1 MQIRRDRSAL
11 HFGRRARRRGPS
23 WFFGFWFFSMAAAV
37 GVIWQF
43 NRVQPEVLAVVMGP
57 PTPTTDAVTL
67 AQLAEEAYWQG
78 DLDNSILYYSQA
90 YEMTPED
97 MGIMFEYVRN
107 LVYGSYDGRGFGFRA
122 DRALEVAQAAV
133 DNFPNDP
140 RALAAYTLALVSKD
154 RGEEA
159 ASAGIKAVD
168 RAPDWAEPLAYLS
181 MAYREQ
187 ERWLNAQETAQKAV
201 DLNPN
206 SVDARRSLALAMAF
220 TGQFDIAISQ
230 YEQAIQAQPRLNVL
244 YFELAPY
251 YIVKGNFDAAIQAY
265 DRVLANDSHNVKA
278 WTRKCETFFQERN
291 DISARE
297 SCEQAVELDPTYPDA
312 WKQLGM
318 VQYTSRNYE
327 GSIESF
333 QICVQLMTDGGWKLE
348 DQLGECYTYQG
359 LAYQLLAQCHL
370 AMPVFEIAL
379 QTNPG
384 QTLLNYIYIGMDYCI
399 KGDSNYSGYQVP
411 TAVPPTPIPPEP
423 IGIY

>member
-23 WFFGFWFFSMAAAV
+23 WFFGFWLVAMAAAI

-43 NRVQPEVLAVVMGP
+43 SRVQTEVLAVVVGP

-67 AQLAEEAYWQG
+67 AQLAEDAYWDG
-78 DLDNSILYYSQA
+78 DLENSILYYAQA
-90 YEMTPED
+90 YEMTPDD

-107 LVYGSYDGRGFGFRA
+107 LVYGSYEGRGFGFRSE
-122 DRALEVAQAAV
+122 RALEVAQAAV
-133 DNFPNDP
+133 NKFPNDP
-140 RALAAYTLALVSKD
+140 RALAAYTLALVSEG

-159 ASAGIKAVD
+159 ASAGIRAVD
-168 RAPDWAEPLAYLS
+168 RAPEWAEARAYLS
-181 MAYREQ
+181 LAYREQ
-187 ERWLNAQETAQKAV
+187 DRWLNAQETAQKAV
-201 DLNPN
+201 DLNPD

-230 YEQAIQAQPRLNVL
+230 YEQAIQAHPRLNVL

-251 YIVKGNFDAAIQAY
+251 YIAKQNYDAAIQAY
-265 DRVLANDSHNVKA
+265 DRVLANDSRNVKA
-278 WTRKCETFFQERN
+278 WTRKCETFFQQRN

-297 SCEQAVELDPTYPDA
+297 SCEQATELDPTYPDA

-327 GSIESF
+327 GAVDSF
-333 QICVQLMTDGGWKLE
+333 STCIQLMTDAGWKLE
-348 DQLGECYTYQG
+348 DHLGECYTYKG
-359 LAYQLLAQCHL
+359 LAHQLLAQCDEGWPL
-370 AMPVFEIAL
+370 FQTAL
-379 QTNPG
+379 QIGVTDR
-384 QTLLNYIYIGMDYCI
+384 LLEITYQGMDLCVQV
-399 KGDSNYSGYQVP
+399 DSNFSNSDI
-411 TAVPPTPIPPEP
+411 PTPIPPTQPPPEP

>member
-37 GVIWQF
+37 LVMWQMD
-43 NRVQPEVLAVVMGP
+43 RVQPEVLAVVMGP

-90 YEMTPED
+90 YELTPND

-107 LVYGSYDGRGFGFRA
+107 LVYGSYDGRGFVFRA
-122 DRALEVAQAAV
+122 ERALEVAQEAV
-133 DNFPNDP
+133 DNYPNDP
-140 RALAAYTLALVSKD
+140 RALAAYTLALVARD

-159 ASAGIKAVD
+159 AAAGIKAVD
-168 RAPDWAEPLAYLS
+168 RAPDWAEARAYLS

-187 ERWLNAQETAQKAV
+187 ERWLNAQETGQKAV

-206 SVDARRSLALAMAF
+206 SVDARRALALAMAF
-220 TGQFDIAISQ
+220 TGQFDIAIGQ
-230 YEQAIQAQPRLNVL
+230 FEQAIQAHPRLNVL

-265 DRVLANDSHNVKA
+265 DRVLANDSTNVKA
-278 WTRKCETFFQERN
+278 WTRKCETFFQQRN

-312 WKQLGM
+312 FKQLGM

-327 GSIESF
+327 GAVETF
-333 QICVQLMTDGGWKLE
+333 QICIDLMNQAGLKLE
-348 DQLGECYTYQG
+348 EQLGECYTYQG
-359 LAYQLLAQCHL
+359 LAYQILAQCHL
-370 AMPVFEIAL
+370 AMPVFEVAL
-379 QTNPG
+379 QTDPSDFLKN
-384 QTLLNYIYIGMDYCI
+384 NIYIGMDYCI
-399 KGDSNYSGYQVP
+399 KGDTNYSGYQVP
-411 TAVPPTPIPPEP
+411 TAVPPTAIPPEP

>member
-37 GVIWQF
+37 MVIWQLD
-43 NRVQPEVLAVVMGP
+43 RVQPQVLAVVMGP

-78 DLDNSILYYSQA
+78 DLNNSILYYSQA
-90 YEMTPED
+90 YQMAPED

-107 LVYGSYDGRGFGFRA
+107 LVYGSYDGRGFGFRSE
-122 DRALEVAQAAV
+122 RALEVAEEAI
-133 DNFPNDP
+133 DDYPNDP
-140 RALAAYTLALVSKD
+140 RALAAYTLALVAEG

-168 RAPDWAEPLAYLS
+168 RAPDWAEPRAYLS

-187 ERWLNAQETAQKAV
+187 ERWLNAQETAQKAI

-206 SVDARRSLALAMAF
+206 SVDARRALALAMAY
-220 TGQFDIAISQ
+220 TGEFDIAIGQ
-230 YEQAIQAQPRLNVL
+230 FEQAIQAHPRLNVL

-265 DRVLANDSHNVKA
+265 DRVLGNDSRNVKA
-278 WTRKCETFFQERN
+278 WTRKCETFFQQRN

-327 GSIESF
+327 GSIISF
-333 QICVQLMTDGGWKLE
+333 QRCVELMTNDGWTLE
-348 DQLGECYTYQG
+348 EQLGECYTYQG
-359 LAYQLLAQCHL
+359 LANQLLARCDL
-370 AMPVFEIAL
+370 AVPLFEIGL
-379 QTNPG
+379 QTEPSD
-384 QTLLNYIYIGMDYCI
+384 TLKTFIYRGLELCI
-399 KGDSNYSGYQVP
+399 ASDTNYSGYQVP
-411 TAVPPTPIPPEP
+411 TAVPPTAIPPEP